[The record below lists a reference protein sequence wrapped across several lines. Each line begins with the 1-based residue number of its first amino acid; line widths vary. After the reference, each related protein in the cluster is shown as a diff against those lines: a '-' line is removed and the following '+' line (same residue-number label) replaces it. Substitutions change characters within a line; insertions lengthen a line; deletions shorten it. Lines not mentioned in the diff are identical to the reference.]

1 MFIKDEQWLLD
12 LEKAKIAR
20 TLPDPE
26 EDEAYARI
34 VMKGDIGSNG
44 RNYSNSNQKTKLE
57 ILLKDVRLKSM
68 THYAT

>member
-26 EDEAYARI
+26 EDEASARL
-34 VMKGDIGSNG
+34 VEKGEIKKYG
-44 RNYSNSNQKTKLE
+44 RNC
-57 ILLKDVRLKSM
+57 
-68 THYAT
+68 

>member
-44 RNYSNSNQKTKLE
+44 RNYSNSNAAGQYFKK
-57 ILLKDVRLKSM
+57 RSPKSC
-68 THYAT
+68 

>member
-1 MFIKDEQWLLD
+1 MFIKDEQYYLD

-26 EDEAYARI
+26 EDVAYARV

-44 RNYSNSNQKTKLE
+44 RNYSNPNAAGWYFGKRSTK
-57 ILLKDVRLKSM
+57 SC
-68 THYAT
+68 